1 MSDKKSKPKD
11 LVIAPQVLAMAEG
24 VSHLLHPFA
33 EVVLHDVGRDQIAAI
48 WNPISKRKVGDPSLL
63 RSLPARQRDSAP
75 YGPYEKVNWN
85 GKRLKCVSVS
95 LLDDRDSP
103 MLMCINFDISA
114 FDPILQLASIPQQ
127 QPSELFS
134 RNWRERINQLTHDW
148 IRNHGLT
155 VETLNAEERLALVRH
170 LDEQGAF
177 EARKS
182 VEQMAAI
189 LGISRATAY
198 SLRKAAQAEK
208 I

>member
-33 EVVLHDVGRDQIAAI
+33 EVVLHDVERDQIAAI

-148 IRNHGLT
+148 IRNNGLT
-155 VETLNAEERLALVRH
+155 VETLNAEQRLALVRH

-198 SLRKAAQAEK
+198 NLRKAAQAEK
-208 I
+208 G

>member
-33 EVVLHDVGRDQIAAI
+33 EVVLHDVQRDQIAAI

-148 IRNHGLT
+148 IRNNGLT
-155 VETLNAEERLALVRH
+155 VETLNAEQRLTLVRH
-170 LDEQGAF
+170 LDGQGAF

-198 SLRKAAQAEK
+198 NLRKAAQAEK
-208 I
+208 G